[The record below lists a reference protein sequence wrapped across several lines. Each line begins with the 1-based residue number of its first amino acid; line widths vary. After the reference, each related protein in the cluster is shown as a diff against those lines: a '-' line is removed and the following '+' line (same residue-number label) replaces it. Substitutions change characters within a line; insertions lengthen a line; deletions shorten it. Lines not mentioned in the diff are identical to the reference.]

1 MSAGISNRY
10 TVYFGVKNPSNV
22 QIAPSLEARGIPL
35 LRQEPSKATVV
46 VIPDAPQT
54 GYGSYIH
61 ALPYFMK
68 AYMTGRRVNLINPT
82 AQLEP
87 TPFEEMATWGLPD
100 IVFGWRFAIA
110 SEVIDNL
117 RETYLAYDTVGQG
130 RPGMAISA
138 PNLETIRSIRETNP
152 DTVFPAPYGF
162 ANLTTIGTAIV
173 AYRIVNQ
180 FAALQQYP
188 AWMDPTHYTNWSI
201 LCSEGTTTEEGET
214 EMATEDWIGSI
225 RTDDGVVTCR
235 GDQWITNLGKD
246 MLPFSKAIVVMEPR
260 TIAMGGLWFPFVSEL
275 ALFDTETVPTVVDR
289 WFLSSLAGETTECI
303 QMMNKVRSDFGVLG
317 KTEWGKGM
325 THVFKCL
332 DICIRAQGRLR
343 IILDNGVY
351 LGSCIMGSNFLV
363 EVNSQVY
370 RPGSAENLRDA
381 VLLSGSNQFILRKIA
396 IECAMGEKGLD
407 DVKKMWALRIKISE
421 SGGCSLNLQ
430 KEIEKLAMQLRFPE
444 DKAWKPIVSDI
455 ARAASYMDDGTP
467 VVDYPLHENLPIT
480 ASSLFSNDK
489 LRVIWSCFGYTAPS
503 FRIPGGAAFDLSVP
517 QNFVTRRA
525 GAFSKQTSETLVV
538 SKISLRMVALDQAIS
553 DTEVM
558 IREKQALNP
567 FALPNMK
574 RSAANQYKV
583 FTGKDFQ
590 RVVENLRLIA
600 KVGVVGVSSSSG
612 TKRKATGGDHDEAP
626 FRKKTAFDW

>member
-1 MSAGISNRY
+1 
-10 TVYFGVKNPSNV
+10 
-22 QIAPSLEARGIPL
+22 
-35 LRQEPSKATVV
+35 
-46 VIPDAPQT
+46 
-54 GYGSYIH
+54 
-61 ALPYFMK
+61 
-68 AYMTGRRVNLINPT
+68 
-82 AQLEP
+82 
-87 TPFEEMATWGLPD
+87 
-100 IVFGWRFAIA
+100 
-110 SEVIDNL
+110 
-117 RETYLAYDTVGQG
+117 
-130 RPGMAISA
+130 
-138 PNLETIRSIRETNP
+138 
-152 DTVFPAPYGF
+152 
-162 ANLTTIGTAIV
+162 
-173 AYRIVNQ
+173 
-180 FAALQQYP
+180 
-188 AWMDPTHYTNWSI
+188 
-201 LCSEGTTTEEGET
+201 
-214 EMATEDWIGSI
+214 
-225 RTDDGVVTCR
+225 
-235 GDQWITNLGKD
+235 
-246 MLPFSKAIVVMEPR
+246 
-260 TIAMGGLWFPFVSEL
+260 
-275 ALFDTETVPTVVDR
+275 
-289 WFLSSLAGETTECI
+289 
-303 QMMNKVRSDFGVLG
+303 
-317 KTEWGKGM
+317 
-325 THVFKCL
+325 
-332 DICIRAQGRLR
+332 
-343 IILDNGVY
+343 
-351 LGSCIMGSNFLV
+351 MGSNFLV

-370 RPGSAENLRDA
+370 RPGSSENLRDA

-444 DKAWKPIVSDI
+444 DKTWKPIVSDI

-467 VVDYPLHENLPIT
+467 IVDYPLHENLPIT

>member
-1 MSAGISNRY
+1 
-10 TVYFGVKNPSNV
+10 
-22 QIAPSLEARGIPL
+22 
-35 LRQEPSKATVV
+35 
-46 VIPDAPQT
+46 
-54 GYGSYIH
+54 
-61 ALPYFMK
+61 
-68 AYMTGRRVNLINPT
+68 
-82 AQLEP
+82 
-87 TPFEEMATWGLPD
+87 
-100 IVFGWRFAIA
+100 
-110 SEVIDNL
+110 
-117 RETYLAYDTVGQG
+117 
-130 RPGMAISA
+130 
-138 PNLETIRSIRETNP
+138 
-152 DTVFPAPYGF
+152 
-162 ANLTTIGTAIV
+162 
-173 AYRIVNQ
+173 
-180 FAALQQYP
+180 
-188 AWMDPTHYTNWSI
+188 
-201 LCSEGTTTEEGET
+201 
-214 EMATEDWIGSI
+214 MATEDWIGSI

-396 IECAMGEKGLD
+396 IECAIGEKGLD

-444 DKAWKPIVSDI
+444 DKTWKPIVSDI

-467 VVDYPLHENLPIT
+467 IVDYPLHENLPIT

-525 GAFSKQTSETLVV
+525 GAFSKQISETLVV